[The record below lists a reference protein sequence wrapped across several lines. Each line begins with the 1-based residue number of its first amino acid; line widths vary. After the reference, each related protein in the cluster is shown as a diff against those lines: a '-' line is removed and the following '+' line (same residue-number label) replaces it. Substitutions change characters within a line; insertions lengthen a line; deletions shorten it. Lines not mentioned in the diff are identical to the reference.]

1 MINAKEVAGIILFIF
16 CFAQQVLAQNN
27 PTITAT
33 KITNN
38 EYILVD
44 GYLTEEIWFKTEV
57 VTNFTQSTPSDGKPA
72 SEKTEIRVLYSE
84 DYLYVGA
91 IAFDSSPDSVM
102 ANLFRRDGSESSD
115 WIYVNI
121 DSYNDDRTAFTFAA
135 NPLGIQKDIMYY
147 DDTSE
152 DVLWDAIWEA
162 KTKILDDGW
171 SVEFKIP
178 FSQLR
183 FTSNTDVQ
191 NWGINFQRRIARKGE
206 ISFWART
213 PRQESGLVSKFGD
226 LLGLRNIDPP
236 TRLEITP
243 YISSNIIRDDVGTQE
258 NPFYQQYENENKIG
272 GDIKY
277 GISSDFTLTATIN
290 PDFGQIEA
298 DPATINLTEYEL
310 YFEERR
316 PFFKEG
322 GEIFNFGGTTSRNS
336 FRTHINFY
344 SRRIGRTP
352 YAKDQYLGIIEHEGK
367 SLSLDYSSKNQF
379 TTIAGAAKISGK
391 TKNGLSVGILNAYT
405 LDEKIDFFDQ
415 LRDTIGVISAEPAS
429 NYFAGRIRQD
439 LSKVDAQIGGFFSA
453 VNRNFSDDYLSNYMH
468 TSAYQGGMDAQY
480 YWKDRNWGVSGVV
493 NVSSVNGTKEAI
505 LRTQQTSARYFNRID
520 SKQLRVDSSLTN
532 LTGYFAEFSI
542 GKYSGSGLRYSFTY
556 SEMSPEYEINDM
568 GFLERSDYRAPHY
581 QIEYLNVDSE
591 LFRFYWLW
599 ADVGHAWNFDGDMI
613 FNYYSASGYFQLN
626 NLWTIYASLGLT
638 GRFYMDRIARGG
650 PTMLRPKDWNVFLK
664 ITTDTSE
671 KLYADFSTSYRSDA
685 SGEYYVTF
693 DAGMNLRPFSNVL
706 LSFGPGYNKSLDND
720 QYQGYSDQNGDNIS
734 DYVFSSIDLDI
745 IYAELRANVTFTPRI
760 SLQTY
765 LRPYYYNAD
774 FDDYKVFKEV
784 KTYNFEPLEPTLNDR
799 YDNEYDS
806 EFYSLQGNAVLRW
819 EYRPGSTLFFVW
831 QQDRSDF
838 NSGEVQFEPF
848 QGFINTFRNDPIN
861 IFLLKFSYW
870 FGG

>member
-1 MINAKEVAGIILFIF
+1 MNYTSRKE
-16 CFAQQVLAQNN
+16 
-27 PTITAT
+27 
-33 KITNN
+33 
-38 EYILVD
+38 
-44 GYLTEEIWFKTEV
+44 
-57 VTNFTQSTPSDGKPA
+57 
-72 SEKTEIRVLYSE
+72 
-84 DYLYVGA
+84 
-91 IAFDSSPDSVM
+91 
-102 ANLFRRDGSESSD
+102 
-115 WIYVNI
+115 
-121 DSYNDDRTAFTFAA
+121 
-135 NPLGIQKDIMYY
+135 
-147 DDTSE
+147 
-152 DVLWDAIWEA
+152 
-162 KTKILDDGW
+162 
-171 SVEFKIP
+171 
-178 FSQLR
+178 
-183 FTSNTDVQ
+183 
-191 NWGINFQRRIARKGE
+191 
-206 ISFWART
+206 
-213 PRQESGLVSKFGD
+213 
-226 LLGLRNIDPP
+226 DP
-236 TRLEITP
+236 I
-243 YISSNIIRDDVGTQE
+243 
-258 NPFYQQYENENKIG
+258 
-272 GDIKY
+272 
-277 GISSDFTLTATIN
+277 
-290 PDFGQIEA
+290 
-298 DPATINLTEYEL
+298 
-310 YFEERR
+310 
-316 PFFKEG
+316 FKEG

-367 SLSLDYSSKNQF
+367 SFSLDYSSKNQF

-720 QYQGYSDQNGDNIS
+720 QYRGYSDQNGDNIS
-734 DYVFSSIDLDI
+734 DYVFSSIDL
-745 IYAELRANVTFTPRI
+745 
-760 SLQTY
+760 
-765 LRPYYYNAD
+765 
-774 FDDYKVFKEV
+774 
-784 KTYNFEPLEPTLNDR
+784 
-799 YDNEYDS
+799 
-806 EFYSLQGNAVLRW
+806 
-819 EYRPGSTLFFVW
+819 TLFML
-831 QQDRSDF
+831 
-838 NSGEVQFEPF
+838 N
-848 QGFINTFRNDPIN
+848 
-861 IFLLKFSYW
+861 
-870 FGG
+870 

>member
-1 MINAKEVAGIILFIF
+1 MVNAKKVVGLSVIIL
-16 CFAQQVLAQNN
+16 CFVQQVLAQNK

-57 VTNFTQSTPSDGKPA
+57 ATNFTQSTPSDGKPA
-72 SEKTEIRVLYSE
+72 SEKTDIRVLYSE

-91 IAFDSSPDSVM
+91 IAYDSSPDSIM
-102 ANLFRRDGSESSD
+102 TNLFRRDGSESSD

-162 KTKILDDGW
+162 KTKILDNGW

-191 NWGINFQRRIARKGE
+191 NWGINFQRRIARKAE

-213 PRQESGLVSKFGD
+213 PRQEYGLVSKFGY
-226 LLGLRNIDPP
+226 LSGLRNIDQP

-243 YISSNIIRDDVGTQE
+243 YISSNLTRDDVGTKA
-258 NPFYQQYENENKIG
+258 NPFYKQYKNENKIG

-310 YFEERR
+310 YLEERR

-336 FRTHINFY
+336 YRTHINFY
-344 SRRIGRTP
+344 SRRIGKIP
-352 YAKDQYLGIIEHEGK
+352 YATQNLEKIQKDGESF
-367 SLSLDYSSKNQF
+367 SLNYVSNNQF
-379 TTIAGAAKISGK
+379 ANIAGAAKISGK
-391 TKNGLSVGILNAYT
+391 TKNGLSVGVLNAYT
-405 LDEKIDFFDQ
+405 LDKKIDFYDATK
-415 LRDTIGVISAEPAS
+415 DTIGVISAEPAT

-439 LSKVDAQIGGFFSA
+439 LLKVDAQIGGFFSA
-453 VNRNFSDDYLSNYMH
+453 LNRNFSDTYLSNYMH
-468 TSAYQGGMDAQY
+468 KSAYQGGMDAQY
-480 YWKDRNWGVSGVV
+480 YWKNRNWGVSGVF
-493 NVSSVNGTKEAI
+493 NISSVNGSEEAI
-505 LRTQQTSARYFNRID
+505 SSTQQTSARYFNRVD
-520 SKQLRVDSSLTN
+520 SKELRVDSSLTN

-581 QIEYLNVDSE
+581 RLEYLNVDSE
-591 LFRFYWLW
+591 LFRFYLLW
-599 ADVGHAWNFDGDMI
+599 ANVSHAWNFDGDMI

-626 NLWTIYASLGLT
+626 NLWTVYASLGLT

-685 SGEYYVTF
+685 AGEYYVTF
-693 DAGMNLRPFSNVL
+693 DVGLNLRPFSNVF
-706 LSFGPGYNKSLDND
+706 LSFGPGYNKTVDND
-720 QYQGYSDQNGDNIS
+720 QYRGFSDETGDHIP
-734 DYVFSSIDLDI
+734 DYIFSSIDLNI
-745 IYAELRANVTFTPRI
+745 IYAELRANVTFTPKI

-765 LRPYYYNAD
+765 LRPYYYNTD
-774 FDDYKVFKEV
+774 FYDYKVFKEV
-784 KTYNFEPLEPTLNDR
+784 KTYNFEPLTSALNEQ
-799 YDNEYDS
+799 YGNEYDA
-806 EFYSLQGNAVLRW
+806 ELYTLQGNAVLRW
-819 EYRPGSTLFFVW
+819 EYKPGSTLFFVW
-831 QQDRSDF
+831 QQDRLDS
-838 NSGEVQFEPF
+838 NYGEAQFEPF
-848 QGFINTFRNDPIN
+848 QGFINTFQNDPIN
-861 IFLLKFSYW
+861 IFLIKFSYW
-870 FGG
+870 FGS